1 MRPDNIKLRVPAML
15 LLAVIF
21 AVAHVHGSTSDKLQ
35 QQNTERFNM
44 SYIYFGNSAT
54 YTGYVDDTKGSLDH
68 IAPSYF
74 DLNKD
79 GTLKLTGAVDRSFIN
94 AMHDRGIKVTPFL
107 SNHWDKESGVN
118 ALNNAE
124 TLAVQIADAISD
136 YNLDGVNVDIENMS
150 EQERDKYTDFVRI
163 LRNKLP
169 SGKRVSVAVA
179 ANPYKISAGWHA
191 SYDLAALA
199 RYSDY
204 IMLMA
209 YDQHYQGYVSSTGG
223 AGPVAGYGF
232 VELSIKEALKEV
244 PASKLVLGI
253 AFYGRLWKQGADYGG
268 YGVSN
273 NTVEA
278 LIKEFNG
285 KVVFDN
291 THKSPK
297 AVITIK
303 AGDRKPVIFG
313 NKLETGTYDFW
324 YENEASIKRK
334 LELVGKYDLLGT
346 GSWSLG
352 QEAKS
357 TWDYYSLWL
366 NGKYFSDIQN
376 HWAKESILHA
386 MDKGWMNGV
395 SSTQFMPESPMTRA
409 QAAAILV
416 RALDIGTT
424 AASGKAVFSDI
435 TGHWAR
441 VEIEAAAKAGI
452 LQGVGSGRFEPDAVL
467 TREQMAVLLDR
478 LVSGGSTGGVIAADS
493 SIGTANVANNT
504 TDNGSTVDG
513 ISADNGSAG
522 DGSSADGGVVPAAF
536 ADVDPSVSP
545 WSYEAIG
552 RMTERGF
559 IEGFPDG
566 TFRPKDTIR
575 RGQMAVLME
584 RIYPELAGSEAVAA
598 LS

>member
-1 MRPDNIKLRVPAML
+1 MTGISKKQKISVL
-15 LLAVIF
+15 LILAVIISIVSYFELF
-21 AVAHVHGSTSDKLQ
+21 AGNNIQSDTK
-35 QQNTERFNM
+35 RFNM
-44 SYIYFGNSAT
+44 SYIYFGNTAAYS
-54 YTGYVDDTKGSLDH
+54 GYVNDTNGALDH
-68 IAPSYF
+68 ISPSYF

-79 GTLKLTGAVDRSFIN
+79 GTLKLTGAVDRAFIDD
-94 AMHDRGIKVTPFL
+94 MHNKGIKVTPFL

-124 TLAVQIADAISD
+124 VLSDQIVDAITK

-150 EQERDKYTDFVRI
+150 EQERDKYTEFVRM

-169 SGKRVSVAVA
+169 SGKSVSVAVA
-179 ANPYKISAGWHA
+179 PNPYNISVGWHA
-191 SYDLAALA
+191 SYDLAALQQ
-199 RYSDY
+199 YSDY

-209 YDQHYQGYVSSTGG
+209 YDQHYQGYVSATGG
-223 AGPVAGYGF
+223 AGPVAGYSF
-232 VELSIKEALKEV
+232 VEDSVKAALKEV
-244 PASKLVLGI
+244 PANKLVLGI

-303 AGDRKPVIFG
+303 ATDRKPVIFG
-313 NKLETGTYDFW
+313 KQLEQGTYEFW
-324 YENEASIKRK
+324 YENEASIKHK

-352 QEAKS
+352 QESKS
-357 TWDYYSLWL
+357 TWEYYSLWL
-366 NGKYFSDIQN
+366 DGKYFSDIQK
-376 HWAKESILHA
+376 HWAKASIIYAL
-386 MDKGWMNGV
+386 DKGWMNGV
-395 SSTQFMPESPMTRA
+395 SSTQFMPDSSMTRA
-409 QAAAILV
+409 QAAALLV
-416 RALDIGTT
+416 RALDIKTT
-424 AASGKAVFSDI
+424 SVTADKAAFSDI

-441 VEIEAAAKAGI
+441 VEIETAVNAGI
-452 LQGVGSGRFEPDAVL
+452 MQGVGGGEFEPDAAL
-467 TREQMAVLLDR
+467 TREQMAVILDR
-478 LVSGGSTGGVIAADS
+478 LMGGADS
-493 SIGTANVANNT
+493 AENVISE
-504 TDNGSTVDG
+504 DSGSG
-513 ISADNGSAG
+513 AGSE
-522 DGSSADGGVVPAAF
+522 VVQAEF
-536 ADVDPSVSP
+536 ADVDLAVST

-552 RMTERGF
+552 RMTARGF

-566 TFRPKDTIR
+566 TFRPSDTIR

-584 RIYPELAGSEAVAA
+584 RIYTELS
-598 LS
+598 